1 MSKPYQNYKGKVVP
15 YAAGMAVGQAT
26 LTQRFD
32 NWMVNEGYRVIFFL
46 VWVVA
51 QVLMFALA
59 FVNFKFSDNQ
69 VTMNA
74 VLKDTY
80 PTARGAALV
89 IHVNTGI
96 ILFPV
101 CRTLITML
109 RNTPLIRV
117 IPFDKNLTFHKALG
131 WSSLFFSLLHTFAHY
146 VNFYRLSVLPGF
158 ENWLFYSFVSGPGW
172 TGHIMLVAL
181 IAICLTASEGARRN
195 NFERFWY
202 THHLFAVY
210 LGLFSIHGA
219 FCLTKADRAPCANI
233 AGFWKYWIGGG
244 LCYMCE
250 RIAREVRGRH
260 RTYISKVVLHPSK
273 VIELQIKKERTTQ
286 RPGQYIFLC
295 CPAVSVLQFHPFTL
309 TSCPEEEFI
318 SVHIRCVG
326 DWTRG
331 LAKVLGCDV
340 DSKAP
345 KSTDP
350 ANRMTKVL
358 PRVMVDG
365 PFGAASEDVFNF
377 EVVMLFGAGI
387 GVTPFAAILKSI
399 WYRVNYPTKP
409 TRLTKVYFYWICR
422 DKEAFEWFQDVIK
435 AIEDEDIDQLIEINT
450 YLTKGLKDNEI
461 KNIQI
466 NNEAGRRDAI
476 TGLRAGTH
484 FGRPNLDQMFSGM
497 TKKHPA
503 TDVGVFFCGPKVL
516 SGQLHA
522 MANKYTQPHEDG
534 TRFFYNKE
542 NF

>member
-1 MSKPYQNYKGKVVP
+1 MAPQGYKGKVVP
-15 YAAGMAVGQAT
+15 YSADMAAAEQTWG
-26 LTQRFD
+26 QRFD
-32 NWMVNEGYRVIFFL
+32 NWMVNEGYKVIFFS
-46 VWVVA
+46 VWVIA
-51 QVLMFALA
+51 QILMFALA

-69 VTMNA
+69 VTMNS
-74 VLKDTY
+74 VLLDTY

-96 ILFPV
+96 ILLPV
-101 CRTLITML
+101 CRTLITIL
-109 RNTPLIRV
+109 RNTPLNRV
-117 IPFDKNLTFHKALG
+117 IPFDKNLTFHKAIG
-131 WSSLFFSLLHTFAHY
+131 WSSLFFSCLHTVAHY

-181 IAICLTASEGARRN
+181 FAICLTAAENARRS

-202 THHLFAVY
+202 THHLFLVY
-210 LGLFSIHGA
+210 LGLFTIHGA
-219 FCLTKADRAPCANI
+219 FCLTKADRKPVCGNI
-233 AGFWKYWIGGG
+233 ASFWKYWIAGGV
-244 LCYMCE
+244 CYMCE

-260 RTYISKVVLHPSK
+260 RTYVSKVVLHPSK
-273 VIELQIKKERTTQ
+273 VVELQIKKDRTVQ

-295 CPAVSVLQFHPFTL
+295 CPAVSLWQYHPFTL

-340 DSKAP
+340 DSKTP

-350 ANRMTKVL
+350 ANGMTKVL

-399 WYRVNYPTKP
+399 WYRVNYPKKP
-409 TRLTKVYFYWICR
+409 TRLRKVYFNWICR

-435 AIEDEDIDQLIEINT
+435 AIEDEDIDQMIEINT
-450 YLTKGLKDNEI
+450 YLTKGLKDDEI

-466 NNEAGRRDAI
+466 NDEAGRRDAI
-476 TGLRAGTH
+476 TGLRSGTH
-484 FGRPNLDQMFSGM
+484 FGRPNLDQVFKGM

-503 TDVGVFFCGPKVL
+503 TDIGVFFCGPKVL
-516 SGQLHA
+516 SGQLHV
-522 MANKYTQPHEDG
+522 MCNKYNQPQEDG
-534 TRFFYNKE
+534 TKFFYNKE